1 MISVAILGASGRMGV
16 LTKELVD
23 ADANLRLHAAMGS
36 KSDPAQMLG
45 ADVVVDFTLPGV
57 SENLVGFAVEHDLKI
72 LVGTSGWSEL
82 KLNVLRTSLAAHPK
96 AGVLVVP
103 NFSIGSMLLQRFA
116 AQAAKHFDSA
126 EIIESHHAGKVDSP
140 SGTAIATAEKISS
153 ARGDTPLVPGVGQP
167 ARGEIHNGVPIH
179 SLRQPGVS
187 ARQDVIFAGTSEQ
200 LTLSHD
206 VSSSRAYS
214 LGILRSIEF
223 IAENTGLHVG
233 LDSVLR

>member
-1 MISVAILGASGRMGV
+1 MISVAILGASGRMGA
-16 LTKELVD
+16 LTKELID
-23 ADANLRLHAAMGS
+23 ADANLKLHAALGS

-57 SENLVGFAVEHDLKI
+57 SESLVQFAVEHDMKI

-82 KLNVLRTSLAAHPK
+82 KLNVLRSSLAAHPK

-116 AQAAKHFDSA
+116 AEAAKHLDSV

-140 SGTAIATAEKISS
+140 SGTAIATAEKIAESRKG
-153 ARGDTPLVPGVGQP
+153 AALVPGVGQP
-167 ARGEIHNGVPIH
+167 ARGEIYSGVPIH

-187 ARQDVIFAGTSEQ
+187 AKQDVIFAGTSEQ